1 MRYGH
6 VGGIIGLK
14 WVKVE
19 RSGAKEVP
27 HPSAQALLEAMF
39 LGEFRHTLDEK
50 SRITL
55 PAKYRP
61 RLASGI
67 VLTTGTKHFVLVFPM
82 DEFEHVA
89 ERVNSLSLVG
99 PEAAMLRRQ
108 LFSNGFDLELD
119 KQGRMVLP
127 EPLRQYA
134 GISQEVV
141 IAGVG
146 NHIELWS
153 PEGWQHEREEI
164 AQAALADPWAKLGI

>member
-1 MRYGH
+1 MET
-6 VGGIIGLK
+6 GGSK
-14 WVKVE
+14 WSVVE
-19 RSGAKEVP
+19 QKRVHFESNLT
-27 HPSAQALLEAMF
+27 LLESMF

-67 VLTTGTKHFVLVFPM
+67 VLTTGTKRFVLVFPM
-82 DEFEHVA
+82 DEFEHLS

-108 LFSNGFDLELD
+108 LFSNGFDMELD
-119 KQGRMVLP
+119 KQGRVVLP
-127 EPLRQYA
+127 ESLREYA
-134 GISQEVV
+134 GIRQEVV

-146 NHIELWS
+146 NHIELWN
-153 PEGWQHEREEI
+153 PEEWQHEREEI
-164 AQAALADPWAKLGI
+164 ARAALENPWAKLGI